1 MKGLGDMDVRTI
13 TTKRRIQE
21 GLFNLLKVREFTKC
35 NVNEI
40 VEYAEIS
47 KRTFYAYYKG
57 KHDLLNTIETQLL
70 KGLKE
75 NLAIDREKL
84 TQIKHIPSA
93 EEINKLADIAFNN
106 TIAYCNRNKTA
117 FSGLLSQNG
126 DIYFYK
132 KVVKLGNQEINNRFP
147 YLFQEEMETEN
158 SLTLRFIRNIYVH
171 GIIDI
176 LVLWGNSN
184 NSIGIDDVKR
194 LLGLVQTKS
203 PVELMKLYQIE
214 MDRFH

>member
-1 MKGLGDMDVRTI
+1 MVTPLKTLMGFSVYLNVQL
-13 TTKRRIQE
+13 K
-21 GLFNLLKVREFTKC
+21 FYNL
-35 NVNEI
+35 
-40 VEYAEIS
+40 
-47 KRTFYAYYKG
+47 
-57 KHDLLNTIETQLL
+57 
-70 KGLKE
+70 
-75 NLAIDREKL
+75 
-84 TQIKHIPSA
+84 P
-93 EEINKLADIAFNN
+93 
-106 TIAYCNRNKTA
+106 
-117 FSGLLSQNG
+117 
-126 DIYFYK
+126 YK
-132 KVVKLGNQEINNRFP
+132 KVVKLGNQEFNNRFP